1 LTWRNKEVASGFK
14 FRAAAFGAGTFV
26 VVGTPL
32 DPVQKNSM
40 IMTSTDG
47 DSWTLRSVGPL
58 YYFRGIAYG
67 RDTFVAVGN
76 AILQSDP
83 L

>member
-1 LTWRNKEVASGFK
+1 MIVN
-14 FRAAAFGAGTFV
+14 
-26 VVGTPL
+26 
-32 DPVQKNSM
+32 PVQKNSM

-83 L
+83 LYSGKETDRSKPPDN